1 MSAEFIKSIRRLYSS
16 NETAEQSVM
25 TLKRVLEQGEKGQ
38 KNKQVDVQ
46 ELHQDVENFKLW

>member
-16 NETAEQSVM
+16 NETAERSVM
-25 TLKRVLEQGEKGQ
+25 SLKRVLEQGEKGQ
-38 KNKQVDVQ
+38 KNKLVDVQ